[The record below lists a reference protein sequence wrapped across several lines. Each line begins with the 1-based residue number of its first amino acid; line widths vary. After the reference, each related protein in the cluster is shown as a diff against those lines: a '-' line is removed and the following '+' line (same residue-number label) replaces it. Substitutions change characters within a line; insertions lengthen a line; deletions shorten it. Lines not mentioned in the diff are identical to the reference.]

1 MRAVDSAVNDRHA
14 DAGAVESRVPGGG
27 RLNGLDVPLQIDEG
41 LVTGRDSAFF
51 QFYGLYRLLPLDDL
65 IRGDAGE
72 FIAGL
77 RACEKVRRVGSRL
90 WRSRSQDD

>member
-14 DAGAVESRVPGGG
+14 DAGAVDPASQAAG

-51 QFYGLYRLLPLDDL
+51 QFYGLS
-65 IRGDAGE
+65 A
-72 FIAGL
+72 
-77 RACEKVRRVGSRL
+77 ACH
-90 WRSRSQDD
+90 WTT